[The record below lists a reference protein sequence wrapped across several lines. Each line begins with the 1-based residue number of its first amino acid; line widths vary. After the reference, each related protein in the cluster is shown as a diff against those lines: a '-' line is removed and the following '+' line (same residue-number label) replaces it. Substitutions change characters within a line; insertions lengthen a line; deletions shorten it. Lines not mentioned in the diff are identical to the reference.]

1 MPEEIARE
9 AWAQIKAHLND
20 TGRVVDDAMLH
31 SWFLDPAIMNP
42 GHAGGR
48 TTTSR
53 CSSRIRDR
61 GRGGRNRSPQIDNL
75 FLAGE
80 WVKTDQNVTTMEGAN
95 EGGRQ
100 AANGV
105 LLASGYRGPMVKI
118 VELFQ
123 APWWVPFK
131 AADRAPIPRRT
142 AQCVG
147 HRRHPLAGSL
157 DESPIDASADYG
169 KFARSTGPGL
179 VACDATLARTRRIR
193 R

>member
-1 MPEEIARE
+1 MT
-9 AWAQIKAHLND
+9 Q
-20 TGRVVDDAMLH
+20 V
-31 SWFLDPAIMNP
+31 
-42 GHAGGR
+42 
-48 TTTSR
+48 
-53 CSSRIRDR
+53 
-61 GRGGRNRSPQIDNL
+61 DNL

-131 AADRAPIPRRT
+131 ATDKARYRAGLPH
-142 AQCVG
+142 A
-147 HRRHPLAGSL
+147 L
-157 DESPIDASADYG
+157 DIVDT
-169 KFARSTGPGL
+169 RWPG
-179 VACDATLARTRRIR
+179 R
-193 R
+193 